1 MSEEEALV
9 AAIAADP
16 ADDTVRLAYADW
28 LDEHDQPG
36 GAYLRT
42 EVELAK
48 PGRRSKKKAAALRE
62 KLLEQR
68 RAVDPA
74 WLARFEQPYLLRVNP
89 TPFPSEWIGTDL
101 PGARD
106 VAGTY
111 GVSGYQSLPPLPVER
126 FRGDWRWLLPAGHK
140 PRAAKHGTRL
150 AKLAKAR
157 GLTLPPGFV
166 EFANDAAA
174 QELIRSNTDCF
185 FYWAEAI
192 ADSPA
197 GEGGSLIRFYAD
209 SQGCVYWYLYA
220 TPTGY
225 SCVVASPKLYGEDDD
240 DDDEDDEDEEEDE
253 PEETYFCAPSFEAF
267 VYRTWV
273 ENEIWFRL
281 AKPTFDFHDPRPM
294 TAEMQAYMKHYEKQ

>member
-1 MSEEEALV
+1 MSDEEALI
-9 AAIAADP
+9 AAIATDP

-28 LDEHDQPG
+28 LDEHDHPG

-48 PGRRSKKKAAALRE
+48 LGRRSKKKAAVLRAQ
-62 KLLEQR
+62 LLDQR
-68 RAVDPA
+68 RAIDPA
-74 WLARFEQPYLLRVNP
+74 WLARFEQPHLLRVNP

-101 PGARD
+101 SGARNVD
-106 VAGTY
+106 GTY
-111 GVSGYQSLPPLPVER
+111 GGSGYQSLPSLPVEQ

-140 PRAAKHGTRL
+140 PSPVKHGTRL
-150 AKLAKAR
+150 ARLAKGH

-166 EFANDAAA
+166 EFANDTAA

-185 FYWAEAI
+185 FDWAEGF

-197 GEGGSLIRFYAD
+197 GDGGSLIRFYAD

-220 TPTGY
+220 TPSGY
-225 SCVVASPKLYGEDDD
+225 SCVVASPKRYGDDD
-240 DDDEDDEDEEEDE
+240 DEDEDDEDEEGDE
-253 PEETYFCAPSFEAF
+253 SGDTYFCAPSFEAF
-267 VYRTWV
+267 VYRTWI

-281 AKPTFDFHDPRPM
+281 AEPTFDFHDPRPM
-294 TAEMQAYMKHYEKQ
+294 TAEMQAYLDHYEKR